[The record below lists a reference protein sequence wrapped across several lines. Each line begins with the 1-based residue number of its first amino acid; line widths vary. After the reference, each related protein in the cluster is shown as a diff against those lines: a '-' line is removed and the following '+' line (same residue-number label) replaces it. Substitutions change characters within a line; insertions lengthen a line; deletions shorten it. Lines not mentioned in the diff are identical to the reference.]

1 MKFSL
6 WTKYGALNS
15 EPVFA
20 AFKQSII
27 NEGHWVTE
35 NDHDADVDVIWSVL
49 WNGRMAL
56 NKEIFYSKKPTVV
69 LEVGGIQRGVTWKIC
84 VNGLGVRDCLRST
97 GNDNTR
103 VKQLGLK
110 LQPWTTRGEHIL
122 ICCQNPK
129 SHQWYGMPNP
139 AVWVNDTITTMR
151 KHTDMPVVIRHHPR
165 SPMTANFSHHKNVT
179 CQIPRKVPGS
189 YDNYDLTFDR
199 AHAVIAWNSNT
210 GPQAL
215 LHGIPTFTGPDSL
228 GAGAADLDLNN
239 IADPIKADRTQW
251 LNDYVYT
258 EHTLHEIASSI
269 PLLNLLKILDNL
281 IER

>member
-15 EPVFA
+15 QPVFE

-27 NEGHWVTE
+27 NEDHSVVE

-56 NKEIFYSKKPTVV
+56 NKEIFYSNKPTVV
-69 LEVGGIQRGVTWKIC
+69 LEVGGIQRGVTWK
-84 VNGLGVRDCLRST
+84 VGLNGIGLHDCMTSA
-97 GNDNTR
+97 GNSR
-103 VKQLGLK
+103 ARAEQLGLR
-110 LQPWTTRGEHIL
+110 LQPWTIGGDHIL

-129 SHQWYGMPNP
+129 SHQWAGMPKP
-139 AVWVNDTITTMR
+139 AAWVNDTVATIR
-151 KHTDMPVVIRHHPR
+151 KHTEMPIIIRHHPR
-165 SPMTANFSHHKNVT
+165 SPMTAHFSHHKNIA
-179 CQIPRKVPGS
+179 CQMPKKIPGS

-199 AHAVIAWNSNT
+199 AHAVVSWNSNT

-215 LHGIPTFTGPDSL
+215 IHGIPTFTGPNSL
-228 GAGAADLDLNN
+228 AACAADTELNH

-251 LNDYVYT
+251 LNDYAHAEY
-258 EHTLHEIASSI
+258 TLHEIAAGI
-269 PLLNLLKILDNL
+269 PLLNLLKRLDNL
-281 IER
+281 VER